1 MKASLP
7 FSVDR
12 TSALSLIAQ
21 VSEGFRRAIE
31 SGVYRPGDILPNM
44 EEISAAAGVS
54 MMVTRAAIR
63 RLAAA
68 GLVEPRR
75 RTGILVLDSG
85 RLHWRGHV
93 LVVTSELSD
102 NYLVATVAA
111 KLRVALG
118 KAGYLVTQT
127 TVLLDADK
135 KPDYSALDL
144 ALREPT
150 ALVVALTA
158 RWGIPARIAASGVP
172 FACYGSVSK
181 AEFPSLV
188 GCFDLDVGP
197 ALDDFAA
204 HCRAAGV
211 RRVMAVEKPGVRH
224 LDCRAAVMAAGLAYE
239 EWEIPSLEGP
249 GAIRNVQR
257 ATLNAFAARLAEGR
271 AWLPDVL
278 FFNDDFRAQAAL
290 IALEHAGVRVPDD
303 VAAVS
308 WATVGGSPCHWLE
321 ITRIELNVEDC
332 GDLFAR
338 HVLAY
343 LSGGTFPRQGVR
355 ARPAYRLGDT
365 FPRARAPRMANSPAP
380 LAHQPQNV
388 V

>member
-1 MKASLP
+1 MKVSLP
-7 FSVDR
+7 FAIDR

-31 SGVYRPGDILPNM
+31 SGVYRPGDVLPNM
-44 EEISAAAGVS
+44 EDISAAAGVS

-63 RLAAA
+63 RLAAD

-75 RTGILVLDSG
+75 RTGILVLDTG

-111 KLRVALG
+111 KMRVALG

-127 TVLLDADK
+127 IVLRDADK
-135 KPDYSALDL
+135 RPDYSALDL
-144 ALREPT
+144 ALREPMS
-150 ALVVALTA
+150 LVISLTV
-158 RWGIPARIAASGVP
+158 RWGIPARIAASGIP
-172 FACYGSVSK
+172 FVCLGSVSK
-181 AEFPSLV
+181 TEFPSLV
-188 GCFDLDVGP
+188 GCIDLDFAP
-197 ALDDFAA
+197 ALGDFAA
-204 HCRAAGV
+204 HCRAAGI
-211 RRVMAVEKPGVRH
+211 RRVMWVSQPDVSY
-224 LDCRAAVMAAGLAYE
+224 LDCRAAVEAAGLSCE
-239 EWEIPSLEGP
+239 TWEIPSLEGP

-257 ATLNAFAARLAEGR
+257 ATLNAFAARLAKGR

-303 VAAVS
+303 VAVVAWS
-308 WATVGGSPCHWLE
+308 ALGGSPCHWLE
-321 ITRIELNVEDC
+321 FTRIELNVEDC

-343 LSGGTFPRQGVR
+343 LSGGAFPRKKVQ
-355 ARPAYRLGDT
+355 ARPVYRLGDT
-365 FPRARAPRMANSPAP
+365 FPQISG
-380 LAHQPQNV
+380 
-388 V
+388 